1 MIFNKIKLFFYSFL
15 IRKMFLSSVLKINI
29 LTLDIANHAGFMGT
43 MGGSVGAVCGSALSA
58 VGVPTVL
65 GTSLGILIGKN
76 IGDVVDGELR
86 EINQKLKIV
95 KDKND
100 KFLENEKVEQM
111 LVNKFN
117 KSISSILNTIAIN
130 INWLSEEDKKL
141 CDDGVLTKLVLN
153 IFQDEG
159 REFSSLLFAN
169 LFSDERIRENLI
181 KIIKNA

>member
-1 MIFNKIKLFFYSFL
+1 MIFDKVKLFFYSFL
-15 IRKMFLSSVLKINI
+15 IRKMFLSRVLKINI
-29 LTLDIANHAGFMGT
+29 MTLDIANRTGFMGI
-43 MGGSVGAVCGSALSA
+43 MGGAVGAACGSALSA
-58 VGVPTVL
+58 VGIPPPL
-65 GTSLGILIGKN
+65 GTALGILIGKN
-76 IGDVVDGELR
+76 IGDVADGELR

-111 LVNKFN
+111 LVDKFD
-117 KSISSILNTIAIN
+117 KSISSILNTIVTN
-130 INWLSEEDKKL
+130 INRLSEEDKKL
-141 CDDGVLTKLVLN
+141 SDDGILAKLVLN
-153 IFQDEG
+153 IFQDED